1 MIDFELYD
9 EVITEFSED
18 FTFTRFTK
26 TVNNLG
32 REVLTPIVPSTVINC
47 FIHPATD
54 QDLKT
59 VARDGYFPEDMV
71 KIFAAVDADVLQDDY
86 VLYRSRNYRVM
97 KDNIK
102 IVGDYSKFFADL
114 VVD

>member
-9 EVITEFSED
+9 DVITEFTND
-18 FTFTRFTK
+18 FTFTRFSK

-32 REVLTPIVPSTVINC
+32 REVLSPETPIVINC
-47 FIHPATD
+47 YIHPATD
-54 QDLKT
+54 QDLKS
-59 VARDGYFPEDMV
+59 VVRDGYFPEDMI
-71 KIFAAVDADVLQDDY
+71 KIFASVDADILQDDR
-86 VLYRSRNYRVM
+86 VSYRSKNYRVM

-102 IVGDYSKFFADL
+102 IVGDYSKFFAEL